1 MMYATME
8 KPESYYTDVAVKYA
22 QKQIEDLYRKIHEC
36 DYYEDVN
43 GCLVYCPG
51 SYADEKRE
59 YTYEREKWENILT
72 VLKEH
77 YVPYDLR
84 NL

>member
-1 MMYATME
+1 MVME
-8 KPESYYTDVAVKYA
+8 KPDSYYTDVAIKYA
-22 QKQIEDLYRKIHEC
+22 QKQIEDLDRKISEC

-43 GCLVYCPG
+43 GNFVYAPG
-51 SYADEKRE
+51 SYAEEKRQ
-59 YTYEREKWENILT
+59 YVNDRECWENILT